1 MATGSPG
8 FGCKQVSLAVGII
21 VVAMAQNSNLRKPT
35 EKVEVPVL
43 DAVFIIVPA
52 VTGHLQDFL
61 QVQLFEVTVE

>member
-1 MATGSPG
+1 M
-8 FGCKQVSLAVGII
+8 
-21 VVAMAQNSNLRKPT
+21 VAMAQNSNLRKPT